1 MDKEDVVEVENNITD
16 NSVDAWGLTDEELS
30 VLVDKYSPS
39 IEEGK
44 IVKGIIVRIGQK
56 DVVLDIGQKSEGILP
71 IGEFSDSE
79 EIKEGEEVEVF
90 LEELEGE
97 QGFAIVSK
105 KKADFLKVWDDIKSS
120 YDDKSPVEG
129 TILHRVKGGMI
140 VSVFGVEA
148 FLPGSQIDLRPCKD
162 MDALV
167 NNTFKFRIIKL
178 NWKRRNIVVSRR
190 QILEEEREKRRKE
203 LFEELQSGSILE
215 GKVKNITPFGA
226 FIDLGGVD
234 GLLHI
239 TDISWGRIQH
249 PSEILTLGDS
259 IQVMVIGIEKEKNRV
274 SLGMKQLVPDPW
286 KNITEKHPVNSK
298 VSGKVVSMT
307 DYGAFVELEKG
318 VEGLIH
324 ISEMSWT
331 KHIKKPSD
339 ILEIGQDVEA
349 VVLNVDPEKQRISLG
364 LKQTSPDPWLTI
376 DEKYP
381 VDSIVAGNVRTITN
395 FGAFVQLEEGIDGLI
410 HVSDMSWVDRIETP
424 REILKEGMDVKC
436 KVLKI
441 DKEAKKISLGLKQME
456 DDPVQKFIEQHDI
469 GDSVSG
475 VIVELRERGI
485 VVKLEDNA
493 RGFIPFSHLIHDDIK
508 KPSDSYSVDDE
519 LKLKLIEMESDGRR
533 IVLSEREAVRDELE
547 KINDSSEDNK

>member
-1 MDKEDVVEVENNITD
+1 MNEENVVSQDEQETPNP
-16 NSVDAWGLTDEELS
+16 VDSWDLTDDELS
-30 VLVDKYSPS
+30 VLVDKYSPT

-44 IVKGIIVRIGQK
+44 IVTGIIVRVGNK
-56 DVVLDIGQKSEGILP
+56 DVVLDISQKSEGILA
-71 IGEFSDSE
+71 ISEFNEPDK
-79 EIKEGEEVEVF
+79 IKEGDEVEVF

-97 QGFAIVSK
+97 QGFAVVSK
-105 KKADFLKVWDDIKSS
+105 KKADFIKVWDDIKSA
-120 YDDKSPVEG
+120 YDDKTPVEG
-129 TILHRVKGGMI
+129 TIVRRVKGGMI
-140 VSVFGVEA
+140 VSVFGVES

-162 MDALV
+162 MDSLV
-167 NNTFKFRIIKL
+167 GNTYNFRIIKL

-190 QILEEEREKRRKE
+190 QILEEEREMKRKD
-203 LFEELQSGSILE
+203 LFEKLDVGTALE

-249 PSEILTLGDS
+249 PSEVLSIGDT
-259 IQVMVIGIEKEKNRV
+259 IQVMVIGIEREKNRV

-286 KNITEKHPVNSK
+286 RNITEKYPVDSK
-298 VSGKVVSMT
+298 AKGKVVSMT
-307 DYGAFVELEKG
+307 DYGAFIELEKG

-339 ILEIGQDVEA
+339 ILEIGQEIEA
-349 VVLNVDPEKQRISLG
+349 VVLHVDPEKQRISLG
-364 LKQTSPDPWLTI
+364 LKQIHPDPWETI

-381 VDSIVAGNVRTITN
+381 VDSVVEGKVRTITN

-424 REILKEGMDVKC
+424 REILKEGMKVSC

-441 DKEAKKISLGLKQME
+441 DKDSKKISLGLKQME
-456 DDPVQKFIEQHDI
+456 EDPVQLFINEHREGETI
-469 GDSVSG
+469 SGSV
-475 VIVELRERGI
+475 VELRDRGI
-485 VVKLEDNA
+485 VVKLENNA
-493 RGFIPFSHLIHDDIK
+493 RGFVPFSHLIDENIK
-508 KPSDSYSVDDE
+508 KPADAYKIGDSLN
-519 LKLKLIEMESDGRR
+519 LKIIEMAVDGRR
-533 IVLSEREAVRDELE
+533 IVLSEKEAVAEE
-547 KINDSSEDNK
+547 IETINQENQ

>member
-1 MDKEDVVEVENNITD
+1 MNEENVVSQDEQETPNP
-16 NSVDAWGLTDEELS
+16 VDSWDLTDDELS
-30 VLVDKYSPS
+30 VLVDKYSPT

-44 IVKGIIVRIGQK
+44 IVTGKIVRVGNK
-56 DVVLDIGQKSEGILP
+56 DVVLDISQKSEGILA
-71 IGEFSDSE
+71 ISEFNE
-79 EIKEGEEVEVF
+79 PEKIKEGDEVEVF

-97 QGFAIVSK
+97 QGFAVVSK
-105 KKADFLKVWDDIKSS
+105 KKADFIKVWDDIKSA
-120 YDDKSPVEG
+120 YDDKTPVEG
-129 TILHRVKGGMI
+129 TIVRRVKGGMI
-140 VSVFGVEA
+140 VSVFGVES

-167 NNTFKFRIIKL
+167 GNTYNFRIIKL

-190 QILEEEREKRRKE
+190 QILEEEREMKRKD
-203 LFEELQSGSILE
+203 LFEKLDVGTALE

-249 PSEILTLGDS
+249 PSEVLSIGDT
-259 IQVMVIGIEKEKNRV
+259 IQVMVIGIERDKNRV

-286 KNITEKHPVNSK
+286 RNITEKYPVNSK
-298 VSGKVVSMT
+298 TQGKVVSMT
-307 DYGAFVELEKG
+307 DYGAFIELEKG

-339 ILEIGQDVEA
+339 ILEIGQEIEA
-349 VVLNVDPEKQRISLG
+349 VVLHVDPEKQRISLG
-364 LKQTSPDPWLTI
+364 LKQIHPDPWETI

-381 VDSIVAGNVRTITN
+381 VDSVVEGKVRTITN

-424 REILKEGMDVKC
+424 REILKEGMNVSC

-441 DKEAKKISLGLKQME
+441 DKDSKKISLGLKQME
-456 DDPVQKFIEQHDI
+456 EDPVQLFINEHREGETI
-469 GDSVSG
+469 TGS
-475 VIVELRERGI
+475 IVELRDRGI
-485 VVKLEDNA
+485 VVKLDNNA
-493 RGFIPFSHLIHDDIK
+493 RGFVPFSHLIDENIK
-508 KPSDSYSVDDE
+508 KPADAYKIGDSLN
-519 LKLKLIEMESDGRR
+519 LKIIEMAVDGRR
-533 IVLSEREAVRDELE
+533 IVLSEKEAITEEIETVNQE
-547 KINDSSEDNK
+547 NQ

>member
-1 MDKEDVVEVENNITD
+1 MNEENVVSQDEQETPNP
-16 NSVDAWGLTDEELS
+16 VDSWDLTDDELS
-30 VLVDKYSPS
+30 VLVDKYSPT

-44 IVKGIIVRIGQK
+44 IVTGKIVRVGNK
-56 DVVLDIGQKSEGILP
+56 DVVLDISQKSEGILA
-71 IGEFSDSE
+71 ISEFNEPDK
-79 EIKEGEEVEVF
+79 IKEGDEVEVF

-97 QGFAIVSK
+97 QGFAVVSK
-105 KKADFLKVWDDIKSS
+105 KKADFIKVWDDIKSA
-120 YDDKSPVEG
+120 YDDKTPVEG
-129 TILHRVKGGMI
+129 TIVRRVKGGMI
-140 VSVFGVEA
+140 VSVFGVES

-162 MDALV
+162 MDSLV
-167 NNTFKFRIIKL
+167 GNTYSFRIIKL

-190 QILEEEREKRRKE
+190 QILEEEREMKRKD
-203 LFEELQSGSILE
+203 LFEKLDVGTALE

-249 PSEILTLGDS
+249 PSEVLSIGDT
-259 IQVMVIGIEKEKNRV
+259 IQVMVIGIERDKNRV

-286 KNITEKHPVNSK
+286 RNITEKYPVDSK
-298 VSGKVVSMT
+298 TKGKVVSMT
-307 DYGAFVELEKG
+307 DYGAFIELEKG

-339 ILEIGQDVEA
+339 ILEIGQEIEA
-349 VVLNVDPEKQRISLG
+349 VVLHVDPEKQRISLG
-364 LKQTSPDPWLTI
+364 LKQIHPDPWETI

-381 VDSIVAGNVRTITN
+381 VDSVVEGKVRTITN

-424 REILKEGMDVKC
+424 REILKEGMKVSC

-441 DKEAKKISLGLKQME
+441 DKESKKISLGLKQME
-456 DDPVQKFIEQHDI
+456 EDPVQLFINEHREGETI
-469 GDSVSG
+469 SGSV
-475 VIVELRERGI
+475 VELRDRGI
-485 VVKLEDNA
+485 VVKLENNA
-493 RGFIPFSHLIHDDIK
+493 RGFVPFSHLIDENIK
-508 KPSDSYSVDDE
+508 KPADAYKIGDSLN
-519 LKLKLIEMESDGRR
+519 LKIIEMAVDGRR
-533 IVLSEREAVRDELE
+533 IVLSEKEAVAEE
-547 KINDSSEDNK
+547 IEAVNQENQ